1 MLASELR
8 PRRTKQNTQ
17 TADAKSLLKAE
28 LIEQSAVELLF
39 THGEKKRFLRRCG
52 KKIQQRLRGQLI
64 IGIEKQRVCLLSYI
78 SQHSLFLHEQ
88 LYMQR

>member
-17 TADAKSLLKAE
+17 TADAESLLKAE

-39 THGEKKRFLRRCG
+39 THGEKKRFLRRYG

-64 IGIEKQRVCLLSYI
+64 IRIEKQRVCLLPYI